1 MAKRARNATEDGHES
16 NRHTT
21 KPSRLDRVVAAAAL
35 ETLPSN
41 AVWQRT
47 VQQLPSAAA
56 RVAFAEA
63 CAVLSAEVAEALEA
77 SLSPIEALER
87 DEMPGALE
95 EAETTPTDTLLRR
108 ALASLSSAPARRG
121 HGRDGAVLLEMG
133 LWRRLT
139 HLTAS
144 TERRVH
150 RALEQA
156 ERLRGEHVDACL
168 AAVAA
173 NRKGETFADTYV
185 RHVAGEYRDE
195 LLEAAAEDEAV
206 HADGRVDGSKL
217 ADASSRFRLLLARIE
232 TGAVLCTEEER
243 QWMLQCDVHGEKR
256 AQVVAERAAQSPD
269 DRKDDRRA
277 GVMDP

>member
-1 MAKRARNATEDGHES
+1 MEDGNES
-16 NRHTT
+16 NRRTT

-35 ETLPSN
+35 ETLPSH
-41 AVWQRT
+41 AAWQRT

-56 RVAFAEA
+56 RVTFAET
-63 CAVLSAEVAEALEA
+63 CAALSAEVAEALET
-77 SLSPIEALER
+77 SLRQIDALER
-87 DEMPGALE
+87 DEMPGAFE

-108 ALASLSSAPARRG
+108 ALAYLSSAPARRG
-121 HGRDGAVLLEMG
+121 HGGDGAVLLEMG

-168 AAVAA
+168 TAVAA
-173 NRKGETFADTYV
+173 NCKGETFADTYV
-185 RHVAGEYRDE
+185 RHVASEYRDE

-206 HADGRVDGSKL
+206 DADGHVDGSKW

-256 AQVVAERAAQSPD
+256 ARVAAENADQSPD
-269 DRKDDRRA
+269 GRRDDRRA
-277 GVMDP
+277 GGMDH